1 MSSIQIAE
9 KKNERT
15 PEKRIGESR
24 TDCGG
29 EINPTA
35 PASKIRN
42 NIIKCKKKKYKK
54 NITRNAGKGKSNQ
67 MDKPKECGFNDHER
81 VRRSER
87 GRGSEDAV
95 KVVGVRLETNNKSNN
110 NNNNSRDAANGTA
123 KKTGQSARRC
133 NQAKRKKSGESEMA
147 SCRLLLGFLLTIS
160 YANHCSLKKQ
170 AKKKNIQQI
179 ILEKKLQTP
188 KSTWLISKHHE
199 KCSWS
204 WWCED
209 DVDGSPKMSVR

>member
-1 MSSIQIAE
+1 
-9 KKNERT
+9 
-15 PEKRIGESR
+15 
-24 TDCGG
+24 
-29 EINPTA
+29 
-35 PASKIRN
+35 
-42 NIIKCKKKKYKK
+42 
-54 NITRNAGKGKSNQ
+54 

-110 NNNNSRDAANGTA
+110 NNNNRDAANGTA

-147 SCRLLLGFLLTIS
+147 SYRLFLGFLLTLS

-170 AKKKNIQQI
+170 AKKKTYN
-179 ILEKKLQTP
+179 K
-188 KSTWLISKHHE
+188 
-199 KCSWS
+199 
-204 WWCED
+204 
-209 DVDGSPKMSVR
+209 